1 MQDFKNLQVWQ
12 KSHALVLDVYAKTAN
27 FPPSELYG
35 LVSQIRRAAVSSPS
49 NIAEGSSRGG
59 DKEFAQFLRIA
70 CGSTS
75 ELGYLF
81 ILVADLAYLDKR
93 TAADIGEQAVE
104 VRRSCPACWEPSKL
118 RAHS

>member
-12 KSHALVLDVYAKTAN
+12 KSHALVLDVYARTAN

-35 LVSQIRRAAVSSPS
+35 LVSQIRRAAVSIPS

-59 DKEFAQFLRIA
+59 DKEFAQFLRIG

-75 ELGYLF
+75 ELEYLF
-81 ILVADLAYLDKR
+81 ILVADLGYVDR
-93 TAADIGEQAVE
+93 RDAAHIGDQVAE
-104 VRRSCPACWEPSKL
+104 VRRMLSGLLGTLKTRSY
-118 RAHS
+118 R

>member
-27 FPPSELYG
+27 FPPSEMYG
-35 LVSQIRRAAVSSPS
+35 LVSQIRRAAVSIPS

-75 ELGYLF
+75 ELEYLS
-81 ILVADLAYLDKR
+81 ILVADLAYLDKKGA
-93 TAADIGEQAVE
+93 TALGDQAVE
-104 VRRSCPACWEPSKL
+104 VRRMLSGLMGTLKPRNS
-118 RAHS
+118 

>member
-12 KSHALVLDVYAKTAN
+12 KSHALVLEVYAKTAN

-35 LVSQIRRAAVSSPS
+35 LVSQIRRAAVSIPS

-70 CGSTS
+70 SGSTS
-75 ELGYLF
+75 ELEYLS
-81 ILVADLAYLDKR
+81 ILVADLAYLDKD
-93 TAADIGEQAVE
+93 TAAHIGDQAIE
-104 VRRSCPACWEPSKL
+104 VRRMLSGLLATLKL
-118 RAHS
+118 AAHD